1 MISAGTL
8 TDLHQDQLPFILYE
22 LPCQFS
28 GIIFYSYS
36 LHKRKQQRN
45 EQSILPLLPHHCSLT
60 VTFITLLL
68 RDLSTIG

>member
-45 EQSILPLLPHHCSLT
+45 EQSILPLLLPL
-60 VTFITLLL
+60 FINDHIYHLIIT
-68 RDLSTIG
+68 